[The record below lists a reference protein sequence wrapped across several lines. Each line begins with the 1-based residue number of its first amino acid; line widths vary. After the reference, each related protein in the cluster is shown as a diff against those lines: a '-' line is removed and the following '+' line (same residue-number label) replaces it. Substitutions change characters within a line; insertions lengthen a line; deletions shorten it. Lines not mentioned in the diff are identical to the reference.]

1 MATSTDEF
9 ERLVQLEMERLR
21 SQLGMKVSVGTSVPS
36 SSSSS
41 SLSTSGVSSS
51 SSFNSYAPNN
61 NNNEGSSFQA
71 AMNLDNRSSY
81 GSSLLDTPSRNNRPT
96 GK

>member
-51 SSFNSYAPNN
+51 SFNSYAPNN